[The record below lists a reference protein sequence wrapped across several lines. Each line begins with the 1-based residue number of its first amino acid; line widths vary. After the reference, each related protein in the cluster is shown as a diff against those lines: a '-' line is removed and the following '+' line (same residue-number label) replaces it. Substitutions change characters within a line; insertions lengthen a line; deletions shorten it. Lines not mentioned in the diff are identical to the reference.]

1 MTKPAPIGNPG
12 FRHLTIFTSAWILF
26 LIFFGAIVRVTG
38 SGMGCPDW
46 PLCYNQVI
54 PPAELPAWIEFLH
67 RVIAGVAGL
76 LTVSIA
82 VIAWRNYRTYRAIVN
97 PALWAVGLVL
107 FQAFLGGVTVWYNN
121 APITVVAHLLA
132 AVSYLALTLVIT
144 TVAHLPA
151 EYVTT
156 AGVPAAHRPF
166 FRFLM
171 ISAVVVLILL
181 LTGATVVST
190 GTGLACLDWP
200 LCQGEI
206 FPGNA
211 HGGTIIQLTHRF
223 TVAAVGIM
231 LAALV
236 LIVRR
241 RYAQHRQMVFW
252 STLMGILFLIQ
263 VGIGGLNV
271 WLRLPQFVNAL
282 HLTFASSIWGSLV
295 ILITVFYFTGK
306 SVIPAEAEPQDSDA
320 ESLNARQKAAVYFTL
335 TKPWVMALLLTTTL
349 GAMFI
354 AAGGMPAITLILYT
368 LLGGALAAGGAST
381 LNSYV
386 DSDIDGVMSRTS
398 RRPTVT
404 GLVTPAET
412 LFFGLALSTLSFA
425 VLATFI
431 NLLAAALSLLGILY
445 YVFFYTL
452 YLKRATIH
460 NIIIGGAAGA
470 IPPLV
475 GWAAVTGTLD
485 VAALYLFALI
495 FFWTPPH
502 TWALALLVKKDY
514 SHARVPM
521 LPVVAG
527 EKETAYQIFLY
538 SVLLIALTL
547 LPFTFGMMSW
557 VYLIAAITLGIPFL
571 HLAWKLWRHYSKQ
584 TSKRLYKF
592 SQTYLALIFLVMV
605 LDSSLF

>member
-1 MTKPAPIGNPG
+1 MTNTSPIGSANI
-12 FRHLTIFTSAWILF
+12 RRLTIFASAWILF

-46 PLCYNQVI
+46 PLCHNQII

-67 RVIAGVAGL
+67 RVIAGIAGL
-76 LTVSIA
+76 LTVAIA
-82 VIAWRNYRTYRAIVN
+82 VIAWRNYRAYRSISMSAV
-97 PALWAVGLVL
+97 AAVGLVL
-107 FQAFLGGVTVWYNN
+107 FQGFLGGVTVWYNN
-121 APITVVAHLLA
+121 APVTVIAHLIA

-144 TVAHLPA
+144 VVAHLPA
-151 EYVTT
+151 EYVNNPGIP
-156 AGVPAAHRPF
+156 AGHQGF
-166 FRFLM
+166 FRFLIIAAIM
-171 ISAVVVLILL
+171 LLGLLITGAAVV
-181 LTGATVVST
+181 GT
-190 GTGLACLDWP
+190 GTGLACIDWP

-206 FPGNA
+206 FPSNA
-211 HGGTIIQLTHRF
+211 HLGTIIQLTHRF
-223 TVAAVGIM
+223 TVATVGIV
-231 LAALV
+231 LAAIV
-236 LIVRR
+236 LIIRR
-241 RYAQHRQMVFW
+241 RYTEQKLLVTW
-252 STLMGILFLIQ
+252 STAMGLLFLLQ
-263 VGIGGLNV
+263 AGIGGLNV
-271 WLRLPQFVNAL
+271 LMRLPRFINAL
-282 HLTFASSIWGSLV
+282 HLTVASSVWGCLI
-295 ILITVFYFTGK
+295 ILIMLFYFTGK
-306 SVIPAEAEPQDSDA
+306 SLIPEETEEKEPETVSPG
-320 ESLNARQKAAVYFTL
+320 QKAAVLFKL

-354 AAGGMPAITLILYT
+354 AAQGIPPISLTLYT
-368 LLGGALAAGGAST
+368 LLGGALAAGGASA

-404 GLVTPAET
+404 GLVTPTET
-412 LFFGLALSTLSFA
+412 LFFGLALSTLSFV
-425 VLATFI
+425 VLAVFV
-431 NLLAAALSLLGILY
+431 NMLAAALSMLGILY

-475 GWAAVTGTLD
+475 GWAAVAGRLD

-514 SHARVPM
+514 TNARIPM

-527 EKETAYQIFLY
+527 EKETTYQILLY
-538 SVLLIALTL
+538 SILLIALTL
-547 LPFTFGMMSW
+547 LPFAFGMMGW
-557 VYLIAAITLGIPFL
+557 TYFIVAIMLGVPFIY
-571 HLAWKLWRHYSKQ
+571 LAWKLWRDYSKS

-592 SQTYLALIFLVMV
+592 SQSYLALIFLVMV
-605 LDSSLF
+605 LDSILK